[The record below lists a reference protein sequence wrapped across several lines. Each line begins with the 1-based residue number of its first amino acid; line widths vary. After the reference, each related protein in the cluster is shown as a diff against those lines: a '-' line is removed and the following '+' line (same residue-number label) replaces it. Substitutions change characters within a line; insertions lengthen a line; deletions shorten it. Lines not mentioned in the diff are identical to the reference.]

1 MKEIQIS
8 SLFIPSVIT
17 IRHEL
22 SYFLWV
28 KSEGT
33 YQIPSSLTWNGFF
46 SVICFPLKHKFMHHI
61 FHCHFVS
68 AGFIFEPRGKIK
80 NKLKI

>member
-1 MKEIQIS
+1 MQLISKEVESGVCPVMKEIQIS

-28 KSEGT
+28 ESEGA
-33 YQIPSSLTWNGFF
+33 YRFLRPEPGVVSSL
-46 SVICFPLKHKFMHHI
+46 
-61 FHCHFVS
+61 
-68 AGFIFEPRGKIK
+68 
-80 NKLKI
+80 